1 MPLKSLVL
9 RPVGTAASSF
19 GINVRHTGSQFFHCL
34 QDLLNKHLKN
44 IPMWLICKVIFT
56 KPWPCILSKSEVH
69 TQKWRTSH
77 WNQDFGWPVSMTHL
91 SNIFMM
97 HLQCHTLHIL
107 TIKTIN
113 YRSLCNSISHCF
125 FFFFSKK
132 QNNYQE
138 SATISNRPWAGEMKS
153 DCQTLH

>member
-19 GINVRHTGSQFFHCL
+19 GITGSQFFPCL

-107 TIKTIN
+107 TIKTTN
-113 YRSLCNSISHCF
+113 YHSLCNSISHCFF

-138 SATISNRPWAGEMKS
+138 SATNTNRPWAGEMKS